1 MATLYAMGKG
11 KWRAQVGRRGVRA
24 SRVFDSKINAQKWA
38 DETEAAILAGTYR
51 APVRGAGRPCLP
63 KLAAA
68 PVAHETALDQSKL
81 DALVRKVRALG
92 LDCTAILL
100 IHGNGG

>member
-1 MATLYAMGKG
+1 MASFEKRKAGY
-11 KWRAQVGRRGVRA
+11 RVSIERHGVRA
-24 SRVFDSKINAQKWA
+24 SRMFGTKAEAQKWA
-38 DETEAAILAGTYR
+38 DDTEAAILAGTYR
-51 APVRGAGRPCLP
+51 APVRGKGRPTVP
-63 KLAAA
+63 KLVAV
-68 PVAHETALDQSKL
+68 PVAHETTLDQSKL